1 MMRTAFFRDEKV
13 MAKSDRR
20 RMIEFIGSQLPDGEA
35 TLLMASGG
43 GDEITASVRLC
54 GDDLEIE
61 SNLPEWVSVREVYEH
76 LRWIVMPSWE
86 QEQWLG
92 IRSGSR
98 RVSPQ
103 SRLELLAD
111 RLDGAVT
118 HLEVTLSSKGDPA
131 LRGES
136 VSTNYGPSE
145 FLRIKEVAAILACS
159 YSEARDRLLDGRIQA
174 IRDGRCLRT
183 RREWV
188 EDYINKRLVK
198 PPINAPEIPTIRVR
212 KPRRGQVVFKK
223 GGMGYQFLKKREE
236 NQKKRSS

>member
-1 MMRTAFFRDEKV
+1 MS
-13 MAKSDRR
+13 KSDRQ
-20 RMIEFIGSQLPDGEA
+20 RMIEFIGSQLLDGEA
-35 TLLMASGG
+35 RLLLASGD

-76 LRWIVMPSWE
+76 LRWHTMPIWE

-92 IRSGSR
+92 IRAGLR
-98 RVSPQ
+98 RETPQ
-103 SRLELLAD
+103 SRLEWLAE
-111 RLDGAVT
+111 RLDSAVA
-118 HLEVTLSSKGDPA
+118 HLEVRLSSEEVLALRGDAVSIKGDPS
-131 LRGES
+131 G
-136 VSTNYGPSE
+136 
-145 FLRIKEVAAILACS
+145 FLRIREVAAILACS
-159 YSEARDRLLDGRIQA
+159 YSEARERLLDGRIQA

-198 PPINAPEIPTIRVR
+198 PPVNDPAIPTIRVR

-236 NQKKRSS
+236 NQKKRPS

>member
-1 MMRTAFFRDEKV
+1 
-13 MAKSDRR
+13 
-20 RMIEFIGSQLPDGEA
+20 MIEFIGSQLPDGEA
-35 TLLMASGG
+35 TLIMATGG
-43 GDEITASVRLC
+43 GYEITASVRLC

-61 SNLPEWVSVREVYEH
+61 SNLSEWVSVREVYEH
-76 LRWIVMPSWE
+76 LRWNAMPSWE

-92 IRSGSR
+92 IGSGSR

-111 RLDGAVT
+111 RLDGAVSA
-118 HLEVTLSSKGDPA
+118 LEVKLTCKGGPA

-136 VSTNYGPSE
+136 VSTNNGQSE
-145 FLRIKEVAAILACS
+145 FLRIKEVAALLACS

-188 EDYINKRLVK
+188 EEYVNKRLVR
-198 PPINAPEIPTIRVR
+198 PPVNAPEIPTIRVR
-212 KPRRGQVVFKK
+212 KPRRGQVAFRK
-223 GGMGYQFLKKREE
+223 GGMGYQFLKEREE
-236 NQKKRSS
+236 NQKKNSS